1 MHVNTSEVLREE
13 SKAATPER
21 FDGITLHKRKS
32 IKVPFEMA
40 LCTLL
45 RNLSFP
51 VLMACSE

>member
-40 LCTLL
+40 LRTLL

-51 VLMACSE
+51 VLMA